1 MWTIFRASSGLV
13 RTIEDRVDD
22 LVAQAKVDRQLQQ
35 LNPQETE
42 AVWSDKQNSLA
53 ALKSDWARVKNLAKC
68 LDRQME
74 HQSNY
79 HLFYQTLKEY
89 QSSLEAAF
97 ASFRTA
103 LAGQNFSGTKD
114 EAKWLFEQMQSLI
127 TAVLQWWQR
136 IDSLIIQSRKVLPM
150 AARLG
155 PLDMKRPGKV
165 LVDFETKELTLKAN
179 DDVFVVDTS
188 DRDSW
193 TVETTRGQSISLPS
207 MCIAISGPDPEV
219 MERSLSVR
227 TFLLADWTA
236 TLREVGRALVSF
248 TLSVF
253 RLARTAEVD
262 LPTEDSLDGRELEPL
277 LGVMEKLLQTYWAK
291 NPEFSDMAERISKA
305 RVSLA
310 IYDDAQDIDD
320 CTHIDI
326 NTLFLQLSPLA
337 ITGSNS
343 EESGGVTQKMLTLLM
358 RKYQELLK
366 YWEVYKVL
374 VETSNDP
381 NYFWMMEE
389 FQKLRYI
396 NVTELLNFLAS
407 EDKETWLHYI
417 HQMMSRSSR
426 GRPEP
431 VVTPVGL
438 EQDLDM
444 RPEDSLRLM
453 EPAPSLASG
462 ASSRVL
468 IDATDGRTFVQPE
481 QKPQVGRE
489 VTAELIVSD
498 PDSTAENASNGDA
511 APEQPEQQAS
521 FISTASLQVNL
532 EEAAERPP
540 TPAGSEVSAVS
551 SGVRQ
556 RVAALGRSVSN
567 ASSVKEATASPVR
580 SAEVEEFKRDE
591 VEENSRMV
599 ISGVVDTLDGT
610 MLSMQDA
617 IERGIIHSESGS
629 YLNRAK
635 NVWIPIPVAVAEGLI
650 QVERRTEE
658 RQEVKKQ
665 QVYGILTIKGGG
677 GGGRPSFVVTA
688 VHDKLRR
695 SKLTL
700 AEAQQS
706 GLADDSLTKFLDT
719 ERDEWLELS
728 SAADRGLI
736 EYDVGPASGGG
747 DSSDGGEVSYVVY
760 SVVDVAGKTSVSFK
774 EARER
779 GLINAEDGAFVNN
792 ATGERLELE
801 DAVKRGFLK
810 ADRVTGPVSQVAGAE
825 ERVVVNR
832 LRNAKSRM
840 RGAVRAMRG
849 FGGN

>member
-1 MWTIFRASSGLV
+1 LHSLVALNCKSLV

-343 EESGGVTQKMLTLLM
+343 EESGGKMLTLLM

-396 NVTELLNFLAS
+396 NVTELLKPLGH
-407 EDKETWLHYI
+407 WLHYI

-431 VVTPVGL
+431 VH
-438 EQDLDM
+438 
-444 RPEDSLRLM
+444 
-453 EPAPSLASG
+453 LALHRG
-462 ASSRVL
+462 VL

-498 PDSTAENASNGDA
+498 PDSTADSSDASNGDA

-540 TPAGSEVSAVS
+540 TRLARRCRR
-551 SGVRQ
+551 GVRQ

-840 RGAVRAMRG
+840 RGAPENESRASPPQTDDPG
-849 FGGN
+849 SDFS